1 MSKRGSQVKCIWKL
15 STQPFSQR
23 DQYLLSNYALGKEEE
38 SGVWV
43 EIDSWKSESS
53 QNMSICGLFN
63 FKTISLHN

>member
-1 MSKRGSQVKCIWKL
+1 MYMEVIH
-15 STQPFSQR
+15 PAFFQR

-53 QNMSICGLFN
+53 QNMSICGLFSC
-63 FKTISLHN
+63 KTNSLYS